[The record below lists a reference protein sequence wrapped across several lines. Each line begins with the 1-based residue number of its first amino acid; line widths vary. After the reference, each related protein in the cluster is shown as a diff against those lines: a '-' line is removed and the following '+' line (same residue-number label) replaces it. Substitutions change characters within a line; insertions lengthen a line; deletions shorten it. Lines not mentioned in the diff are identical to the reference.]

1 MSLAKKVIVRLTTEQ
16 REALGKLVR
25 TGAHPAVLRRRA
37 QILLKTD
44 SDGPDHWPDERIA
57 EALEISRMTVMRV
70 RQQFGAEGLDA
81 TLQRKRPTGR
91 QYRKLDGKQ
100 EAQLVALTC
109 SAAPEGRARWTMV
122 LLADKL
128 VEMKVVDSIDPATVW
143 RTLKKTTSS
152 PGSSS
157 SGSSRRKPTR
167 RS

>member
-1 MSLAKKVIVRLTTEQ
+1 MGLEKKVAVRLTAEQ

-25 TGAHPAVLRRRA
+25 TGTHPAALRRRA

-44 SDGPDHWPDERIA
+44 SDGPDGWPDERIA

-70 RQQFGAEGLDA
+70 RQQFLAEGLDA
-81 TLQRKRPTGR
+81 TLHRKKPTGR
-91 QYRKLDGKQ
+91 QYRKLDGQQ
-100 EAQLVALTC
+100 EARLVALAC
-109 SAAPEGRARWTMV
+109 SAAPQGRARWTMV
-122 LLADKL
+122 LLADRL

-157 SGSSRRKPTR
+157 SGSSRRRPMH